1 MIFTKHLL
9 WVAFR
14 NSWLGSLY
22 FVKTNAKMN
31 AEMYI
36 EVLEKTSNDW
46 LFNFFYR
53 DVQIIMANPVFGIL
67 LGRGTWQEKKQIK
80 GQPDLKI
87 NVKLWLN

>member
-1 MIFTKHLL
+1 MI
-9 WVAFR
+9 WAAFR
-14 NSWLGSLY
+14 KSQLGSLY
-22 FVKTNAKMN
+22 FEKMN

-87 NVKLWLN
+87 NVK